1 MMNKNIRNRGMLI
14 VATTLLGIGA
24 VIANSDSLV
33 LATPEAKMHLDE
45 GINAIQSGDTET
57 AMTHLKAADE
67 LLSAGEAK
75 MHLDEGINAIQSG
88 DTEKAMTHV
97 KAAQSALTG

>member
-1 MMNKNIRNRGMLI
+1 MNKNIRNRGILI

-45 GINAIQSGDTET
+45 GINALQGGDTET
-57 AMTHLKAADE
+57 
-67 LLSAGEAK
+67 
-75 MHLDEGINAIQSG
+75 
-88 DTEKAMTHV
+88 AMTHV

>member
-1 MMNKNIRNRGMLI
+1 MFI
-14 VATTLLGIGA
+14 VTTTLLGIGA

-45 GINAIQSGDTET
+45 GINALQSGDTET
-57 AMTHLKAADE
+57 AL
-67 LLSAGEAK
+67 
-75 MHLDEGINAIQSG
+75 
-88 DTEKAMTHV
+88 THV

>member
-1 MMNKNIRNRGMLI
+1 MNKNIRNRGKLI

-45 GINAIQSGDTET
+45 GINALQSGDTET
-57 AMTHLKAADE
+57 AL
-67 LLSAGEAK
+67 
-75 MHLDEGINAIQSG
+75 
-88 DTEKAMTHV
+88 THV

>member
-1 MMNKNIRNRGMLI
+1 MMNKNIRNRGKLI

-45 GINAIQSGDTET
+45 GINALQSGDTET
-57 AMTHLKAADE
+57 AL
-67 LLSAGEAK
+67 
-75 MHLDEGINAIQSG
+75 
-88 DTEKAMTHV
+88 THV

>member
-1 MMNKNIRNRGMLI
+1 MMNKNIRNRGKLI

-45 GINAIQSGDTET
+45 GINA
-57 AMTHLKAADE
+57 L
-67 LLSAGEAK
+67 
-75 MHLDEGINAIQSG
+75 QSG